1 LAGCVFDPDAEV
13 NGFQG
18 VHMGPGRLVID
29 VSGVQG
35 ADGIY
40 MDVHNIQGNVR
51 AHMMDGTERVYYHA
65 LSRSGDLLMFLPIL
79 GGDHILL
86 SVADGYVTEI
96 RLEGE
101 ALAVENTSFGA
112 VKVLYGR

>member
-1 LAGCVFDPDAEV
+1 
-13 NGFQG
+13 
-18 VHMGPGRLVID
+18 
-29 VSGVQG
+29 
-35 ADGIY
+35 
-40 MDVHNIQGNVR
+40 
-51 AHMMDGTERVYYHA
+51 
-65 LSRSGDLLMFLPIL
+65 MFLPIL